1 MVLHLKMIKGIF
13 PHAYRFL
20 CKIEHLHALTNPS
33 VKQILAWTLLHLLY
47 IYARMFKSTGDVL
60 FSL

>member
-33 VKQILAWTLLHLLY
+33 VKQITSLDTPSSAVYL
-47 IYARMFKSTGDVL
+47 RKDV
-60 FSL
+60 